1 MGGIGSSL
9 GLVAIGQVPG
19 ADIAQLGKSRVEQ
32 ADVHVAA
39 HSRIA
44 RPHHG
49 AHQAQGRQGPRAQID
64 QRQPRLLRRTLGV
77 AGQAHPA
84 GVALHQVVVPGF
96 RGPLPAASEGREGG
110 ADDGPLDLAEAGVV
124 QAHAGGQVA
133 AQVVEDAIG
142 PADQWMEHGRCL
154 GMVQVEGD
162 ALLVAV
168 EALEVDAVVAFD
180 FGSHLA
186 GDVASAEGVF
196 DLDHLCS
203 QVGQQ
208 HAGPG
213 TGAELLDGQ
222 DANAL
227 QGCGWFHEAS
237 EAVPQTDKLGEKDI
251 HEGTRRTTKRLIV
264 VWGFRTTGCAPNPQ
278 STVEIHE
285 T

>member
-1 MGGIGSSL
+1 
-9 GLVAIGQVPG
+9 
-19 ADIAQLGKSRVEQ
+19 
-32 ADVHVAA
+32 
-39 HSRIA
+39 
-44 RPHHG
+44 
-49 AHQAQGRQGPRAQID
+49 
-64 QRQPRLLRRTLGV
+64 
-77 AGQAHPA
+77 
-84 GVALHQVVVPGF
+84 
-96 RGPLPAASEGREGG
+96 
-110 ADDGPLDLAEAGVV
+110 
-124 QAHAGGQVA
+124 
-133 AQVVEDAIG
+133 
-142 PADQWMEHGRCL
+142 MEHGRCL

-168 EALEVDAVVAFD
+168 EALEVDAVLAFD

-196 DLDHLCS
+196 DLDHLCP

-251 HEGTRRTTKRLIV
+251 HEGTRRTRRDTKRLIV
-264 VWGFRTTGCAPNPQ
+264 VWGFRTTGCAPNSK
-278 STVEIHE
+278 STIEIHE